1 MKTTL
6 LLATALFLV
15 SAPSP
20 DSDAISEFTA
30 GFLAP
35 TDDRGLMAAE
45 LVADVHTSG
54 ITDNHCV
61 HQANPLSR
69 R

>member
-20 DSDAISEFTA
+20 DSETISEISA

-35 TDDRGLMAAE
+35 SNDRGLMAAE
-45 LVADVHTSG
+45 LAPDVPGSG
-54 ITDNHCV
+54 IADKQRV
-61 HQANPLSR
+61 QQANPLSR
-69 R
+69 S

>member
-15 SAPSP
+15 SSP
-20 DSDAISEFTA
+20 PPDPEAISEFTA

-35 TDDRGLMAAE
+35 TDERGLMAAE
-45 LVADVHTSG
+45 PVADVHTSG
-54 ITDNHCV
+54 IADNQCV

>member
-1 MKTTL
+1 MKTIL
-6 LLATALFLV
+6 LLATALILM

-20 DSDAISEFTA
+20 DSEAISEFSA

-35 TDDRGLMAAE
+35 TSERGLMAAE
-45 LVADVHTSG
+45 LVAEANTSG
-54 ITDNHCV
+54 MADNPCV
-61 HQANPLSR
+61 QQANPLSR